1 MDINGKTAVITGS
14 ARGLGFSIAELFASK
29 GATVVISDIPSA
41 AIDDAVKKI
50 VDKGGKAIGIPCDV
64 FQEDQVESLMQ
75 KVVDETGRLDVAVL
89 NAGVLR
95 DGAFVKADRET
106 KKVVKKMALK
116 DWQMLINI
124 NLTGVFLTGREA
136 AVQMVNCGNGGVI
149 ITMSSVARHG
159 NAGQTNYSAA
169 KAGVAAMTVV
179 WSKELARYK
188 IRSAGVAPGFIA
200 TQMVMQDMKPEALE
214 KWKKIIPVGRMGR
227 PEEVAH
233 SALYIV
239 ENDLI
244 TGITIDVS
252 GGIRV

>member
-41 AIDDAVKKI
+41 AIDDAVKQI

-89 NAGVLR
+89 NAGILR
-95 DGAFVKADRET
+95 DGVFVKADKET
-106 KKVVKKMALK
+106 KKVVKKMSLE

-159 NAGQTNYSAA
+159 NMGQTNYSAA

-214 KWKKIIPVGRMGR
+214 RWKKIIPVGRMGR